1 MSEQPPKL
9 EPKANQA
16 LDGLD
21 AAKRRTLTK
30 LALGAA
36 FVTPVVASFSM
47 DGLTISKVRAET
59 ADGSGFVKEKDDKED
74 KDKDHKKHHMHPN
87 STHTFHKKHHMHPNS
102 THTFPNSTHMYPN
115 SR

>member
-1 MSEQPPKL
+1 M
-9 EPKANQA
+9 
-16 LDGLD
+16 DGLD
-21 AAKRRTLTK
+21 AAKRRTLAK

-74 KDKDHKKHHMHPN
+74 KDKGHKKHYL
-87 STHTFHKKHHMHPNS
+87 HPNS

>member
-1 MSEQPPKL
+1 MPEKNPKGA
-9 EPKANQA
+9 PKADRS

-47 DGLTISKVRAET
+47 DGLTISKVHAES
-59 ADGSGFVKEKDDKED
+59 ANGSGLAKDEGK
-74 KDKDHKKHHMHPN
+74 KPKKHHMHSNQPHYPN
-87 STHTFHKKHHMHPNS
+87 QPN
-102 THTFPNSTHMYPN
+102 FPNQTVPPA
-115 SR
+115 

>member
-1 MSEQPPKL
+1 MKATPVAEMSALGDLKSEGGASHVRNNLLKSSL
-9 EPKANQA
+9 KANQA

-47 DGLTISKVRAET
+47 DGLTISKVHAET
-59 ADGSGFVKEKDDKED
+59 AKRLWLRQRQG
-74 KDKDHKKHHMHPN
+74 
-87 STHTFHKKHHMHPNS
+87 
-102 THTFPNSTHMYPN
+102 
-115 SR
+115 

>member
-36 FVTPVVASFSM
+36 FVAPVVASFSM
-47 DGLTISKVRAET
+47 DGLTISKVHAET
-59 ADGSGFVKEKDDKED
+59 ANGSGFVKEEDD
-74 KDKDHKKHHMHPN
+74 KDKDKDKDKEI
-87 STHTFHKKHHMHPNS
+87 STTRSITCTQINLTP
-102 THTFPNSTHMYPN
+102 
-115 SR
+115 